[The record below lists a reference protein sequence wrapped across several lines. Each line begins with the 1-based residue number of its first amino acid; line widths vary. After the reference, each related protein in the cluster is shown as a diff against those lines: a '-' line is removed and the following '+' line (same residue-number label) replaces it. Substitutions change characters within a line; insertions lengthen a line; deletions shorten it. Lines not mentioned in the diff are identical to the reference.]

1 MDEFIEYLRFPE
13 IEKAREYTSVLEKH
27 NIPFYLDDV
36 SMRFKLVSNNN
47 PWENQFILKLKES
60 DIERAEKAF
69 NEELDN
75 EVKLTTQEHYMFS
88 FADNDILNVIANQN
102 EWTREEVKLA
112 MKIANERKLDLSAQS
127 IRSNKIVKEQTSQ
140 HRSTIYT
147 TASWFWVIG
156 VFTIANSVLSG
167 KHISFHLPGLII
179 TEISENVFINVFGEG
194 NRFGFVATL
203 IISAIFF
210 LFARYGRRN
219 KWIFLTG
226 LIIYSFD
233 AILVFSSP
241 RWGQLIFIFIALWS
255 MITSLVNTFRDGEK
269 QLVQRSTNG

>member
-60 DIERAEKAF
+60 DIERAEKAL

-75 EVKLTTQEHYMFS
+75 EVKLTTHEHYMFS

-112 MKIANERKLDLSAQS
+112 MKIANERNLDLSAQS

-156 VFTIANSVLSG
+156 W
-167 KHISFHLPGLII
+167 
-179 TEISENVFINVFGEG
+179 
-194 NRFGFVATL
+194 RF
-203 IISAIFF
+203 
-210 LFARYGRRN
+210 
-219 KWIFLTG
+219 
-226 LIIYSFD
+226 
-233 AILVFSSP
+233 
-241 RWGQLIFIFIALWS
+241 Q
-255 MITSLVNTFRDGEK
+255 
-269 QLVQRSTNG
+269 TN